1 MTIKTEELSACFEAI
16 ITRRR
21 SVRAYQS
28 TRVPDDTIRKIFTLA
43 QRTPSNCNTQPW
55 ITHVVSGDK
64 LEVLRSRMQENAM
77 QGKMTLDYP
86 YSGKYDGVYRERQY
100 DAAAQMYSAAGI
112 AREDRAKR
120 MEVFMRNFRFFDA
133 PHVAFLFLPEP
144 FSIREAADVGMYAQS
159 LLLGLTAFG
168 IASIPQTS
176 LGFHADL
183 VREILDVDPVN
194 KLLFGISFGYED
206 DSDPLNTIRMGR
218 ADVDVNTVF
227 HF

>member
-1 MTIKTEELSACFEAI
+1 MKTEELSACFEAI

-21 SVRAYQS
+21 SVRAYRS
-28 TRVPDDTIRKIFTLA
+28 TQVPDATIRKIFTLA

-64 LEVLRSRMQENAM
+64 LETLRSRMQENAM

-183 VREILDVDPVN
+183 VREILDVNPVN

-227 HF
+227 HS